1 MAKRLAREYVSK
13 SDAIRQYL
21 YEHADARPSEV
32 VAALKSQGIL
42 ISSALAAHIKRA
54 GLGKR
59 QRDAS
64 LAKTARAAPGKV
76 LAGDKADAIGA
87 QIDRQGQR
95 FRPRDLIA
103 ALAAQGVDVSLAEV
117 IAVAKSLGLRPR
129 KQS

>member
-42 ISSALAAHIKRA
+42 ISSALAAHIK
-54 GLGKR
+54 
-59 QRDAS
+59 
-64 LAKTARAAPGKV
+64 RAAPGKV